1 MVHIEG
7 GDYTMTVKAATHS
20 KIPWI
25 ETPLIKS
32 ATLSAAAGCNVFLK
46 LENLQPSGSFKS
58 RGIGNYLV
66 SQLAAVQASNTH
78 STRKPH
84 FYCSSGGNAGL
95 ACVHGAITL
104 GCEATIVVPLST
116 TPYMIGKLREA
127 GATEVIQKGA
137 SWQEADNYLTE
148 TLMADARARGE
159 AAIYV
164 PPFDA
169 QQIWDGNAGIAKEIV
184 RQLPATGRH
193 YPINEAA
200 GDGNASLATSAPK
213 IDAIVCSVG
222 GGGLFAGIMQGIDE
236 LKLKQTTVIAV
247 ETEGADS
254 FSQAI
259 TKGELVTLPAITSR
273 ATSLG
278 ARRVCQRAFE
288 YGMRDTVA
296 NVVLPDSEAIG
307 ACMRFLDE
315 ERLLV
320 ELACGVCPALCY
332 NGQLEKL
339 VPGFNEN
346 SVVVLVVCGGS
357 NMTFEMMDQYTSE
370 QAG

>member
-1 MVHIEG
+1 
-7 GDYTMTVKAATHS
+7 MTVKAATHS

-66 SQLAAVQASNTH
+66 SQLAAVQAADTR

-116 TPYMIGKLREA
+116 TPYMMGKLREA
-127 GATEVIQKGA
+127 GATEVIQQGA

-148 TLMADARARGE
+148 TLMPDATARGE

-169 QQIWDGNAGIAKEIV
+169 QQVWDGNAGITKEIV
-184 RQLPATGRH
+184 RQLPATERH

-200 GDGNASLATSAPK
+200 DPATTAPK

-222 GGGLFAGIMQGIDE
+222 GGGLFAGIVQGIDE
-236 LKLKQTTVIAV
+236 LRLKQTTVIAV

-254 FSQAI
+254 LSQAI
-259 TKGELVTLPAITSR
+259 AKGELVTLPAITSR

-288 YGMRDTVA
+288 YGMRDAVA
-296 NVVLPDSEAIG
+296 SVVLPDSEAIS
-307 ACMRFLDE
+307 ACRRFLDE

-332 NGQLEKL
+332 NGQLERL

-357 NMTFEMMDQYTSE
+357 NMTLEMMDQYASE
-370 QAG
+370 QAK